1 MVATLHEMAIK
12 LQEYIVEQQE
22 DAHNVSSLNINRY
35 NNMKLIMDGKI
46 GYPHVIVRIGISEVT
61 YNLRDLIKIDG
72 GLGSDEKYVRQWI
85 GKSTIKYDLTEIYN
99 SFEKNAVKIDSK
111 ENGFKGKKEGEADDF
126 SSTHA
131 ETARNINLL
140 KDEVRAILSAR
151 SRERAAQ
158 RNKK

>member
-12 LQEYIVEQQE
+12 LQEYIIEQQE

-85 GKSTIKYDLTEIYN
+85 GKSTIKYDLNEIYTT
-99 SFEKNAVKIDSK
+99 FEKTSRIDSK
-111 ENGFKGKKEGEADDF
+111 DGAFKGKKEGEADDF

-140 KDEVRAILSAR
+140 KDEVRALLSAR
-151 SRERAAQ
+151 SRERAAR
-158 RNKK
+158 RNNK

>member
-61 YNLRDLIKIDG
+61 YNLRDLIKMDG

-85 GKSTIKYDLTEIYN
+85 GKSTIKYDLNEIYT
-99 SFEKNAVKIDSK
+99 SFEKSSRIDSK
-111 ENGFKGKKEGEADDF
+111 DGAFKGKKEGEADDF
-126 SSTHA
+126 ASTHA
-131 ETARNINLL
+131 EAARNINLL

-151 SRERAAQ
+151 SRERAAR
-158 RNKK
+158 RNNK

>member
-12 LQEYIVEQQE
+12 LQDYIIEQQE

-99 SFEKNAVKIDSK
+99 GFEKNNRIDSK
-111 ENGFKGKKEGEADDF
+111 DGGFKGKKEGEAEDF
-126 SSTHA
+126 ASRNA
-131 ETARNINLL
+131 EAARNINLL
-140 KDEVRAILSAR
+140 KDEVRAILNAR
-151 SRERAAQ
+151 SRDRASRLQ
-158 RNKK
+158 R